1 MYKCKDCDFTT
12 KRKFNLQ
19 SHIERKNSCKHI
31 NLDNSEN
38 NITSK
43 NSDLYCEKCNKD
55 FSNIYNFRIHTKT
68 CKGKTFECNV
78 CKKAFLNHQ
87 SKYYHKN
94 NVRCK
99 PPPPP
104 PPTNP
109 LLLQQAPQTLN
120 NNGNNSFGNQLTH
133 CSDFDINNI
142 NNIEN
147 KQLFFYFFG
156 KETIT
161 HLTKTNDMVYVMNG
175 FARRG
180 IYGLADMVRDIYLDK
195 DNPHNHTIMK
205 MVSRGSV
212 VHVRDN
218 ESDIL
223 DMQYREF
230 EDTRSSL
237 LIVIGKCFELYNLK
251 LIENNVIFPIGSE
264 EKERMKK
271 FIQFYL
277 SIGGESQAFMT
288 EEFDVC
294 NDYVKSLDSEEIS
307 KNINKFD
314 NASQDVIHKKTSS
327 LFKNTITRM
336 KKIVL

>member
-1 MYKCKDCDFTT
+1 
-12 KRKFNLQ
+12 LQ

-109 LLLQQAPQTLN
+109 LLLQQVPPTLN

-147 KQLFFYFFG
+147 KQHR
-156 KETIT
+156 K
-161 HLTKTNDMVYVMNG
+161 
-175 FARRG
+175 
-180 IYGLADMVRDIYLDK
+180 
-195 DNPHNHTIMK
+195 
-205 MVSRGSV
+205 
-212 VHVRDN
+212 
-218 ESDIL
+218 
-223 DMQYREF
+223 
-230 EDTRSSL
+230 
-237 LIVIGKCFELYNLK
+237 
-251 LIENNVIFPIGSE
+251 
-264 EKERMKK
+264 
-271 FIQFYL
+271 
-277 SIGGESQAFMT
+277 
-288 EEFDVC
+288 
-294 NDYVKSLDSEEIS
+294 
-307 KNINKFD
+307 
-314 NASQDVIHKKTSS
+314 
-327 LFKNTITRM
+327 
-336 KKIVL
+336 